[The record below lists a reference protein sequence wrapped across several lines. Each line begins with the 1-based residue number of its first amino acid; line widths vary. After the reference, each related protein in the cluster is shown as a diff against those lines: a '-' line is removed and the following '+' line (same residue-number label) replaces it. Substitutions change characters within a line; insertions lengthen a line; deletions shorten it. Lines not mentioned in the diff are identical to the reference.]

1 MSNSSI
7 SFTSSN
13 KLSREDYR
21 RQKDLEAARKAGT
34 APAEQDEE
42 GKDINPHIPQYI
54 AKAPWYL
61 DSGRPTLKHQRLQ
74 NEIEEKE
81 KEKKVDSWY
90 ARGLRAGPA
99 STKFRK
105 GACENCGAKTHK
117 TNNCMERPRKL
128 GAKWSGQDIQPDE
141 IIQEIELDYDS
152 KRDRWNGYD
161 ASEHAKIYDEYEKI
175 EEARRKLK
183 ASELDK
189 QSTTELVK
197 KTGERNTGEFSS
209 DEEVDDEDKYAETS
223 DMPGQKVNTKT
234 RTTIRN
240 LRIREDTAK
249 YLRNLDIDSAYYDPK
264 TRSMRDNPT
273 KDDNPEDVAFAGD
286 NFVRYSG
293 DAPKMANLQLF
304 AWQAYEK
311 GTDVHLQANPTQG
324 ELLHREYLQKKE
336 KLKDSSKDSILAKYG
351 GEEHLNVPPKELLL
365 AQTENYVEYSR
376 TGRVIKGQERAKA
389 KSKYE
394 EDVFL
399 NNHTSVW
406 GSYWVDG
413 NWGYKC
419 CRSFIKNSYCTGL
432 AGIEAANSSNLLR
445 SSVHDRYDEY
455 DNNDRDDNDDD
466 RNGGYEKKSLLD
478 IHTEKI
484 EKMKHNLNADN
495 VIEDANKHLKRKNL
509 GEGDI
514 QLDKK
519 KLRKA
524 LEDEEK
530 RNKSLPET
538 DDRKRPYNSAYMNQK
553 DKSNNSEVTEEEL
566 EAYRLKKQSYEDPMR
581 NYFDKK

>member
-1 MSNSSI
+1 MSSL
-7 SFTSSN
+7 SFTPSSTN

-61 DSGRPTLKHQRLQ
+61 DTGRPTLKHQRIHDA
-74 NEIEEKE
+74 EEEK
-81 KEKKVDSWY
+81 KDDQWY

-99 STKFRK
+99 ATKFRK
-105 GACENCGAKTHK
+105 GACENCGAMTHK
-117 TNNCMERPRKL
+117 TKDCMDRPRKT
-128 GAKWSGQDIQPDE
+128 GAKWTGQDIKPDE
-141 IIQEIELDYDS
+141 IIQEIDLDYDA

-161 ASEHAKIYDEYEKI
+161 PSEHSKIYEEYEKI
-175 EEARRKLK
+175 EEARRKIK
-183 ASELDK
+183 ANELDK

-197 KTGERNTGEFSS
+197 KTGDRIAAEFSS
-209 DEEVDDEDKYAETS
+209 DEEEDDEDKYAEKS

-249 YLRNLDIDSAYYDPK
+249 YLRNLDINSAYYDPK
-264 TRSMRDNPT
+264 TRSMRDNPN
-273 KDDNPEDVAFAGD
+273 KERGAEDSFYAGD
-286 NFVRYSG
+286 NFVRYTG
-293 DAPKMANLQLF
+293 DAPNMANLQLF

-336 KLKDSSKDSILAKYG
+336 KLKDTSKDSILAKYG

-365 AQTENYVEYSR
+365 AQTEQYVEYSR
-376 TGRVIKGQERAKA
+376 TGRIIKGPDRAVP

-394 EDVFL
+394 EDVFN
-399 NNHTSVW
+399 NNHTSIW
-406 GSYWVDG
+406 GSYWADG

-432 AGIEAANSSNLLR
+432 AGIEAANSSNLLTV
-445 SSVHDRYDEY
+445 SELISDEES
-455 DNNDRDDNDDD
+455 N
-466 RNGGYEKKSLLD
+466 KKSLVE
-478 IHTEKI
+478 IHI
-484 EKMKHNLNADN
+484 ENMKKSKSKN
-495 VIEDANKHLKRKNL
+495 VDDSNKHLKRKNL

-514 QLDKK
+514 QLDVK
-519 KLRKA
+519 KLKKA
-524 LEDEEK
+524 LEEEDK
-530 RNKSLPET
+530 RNKHKKIDFYID
-538 DDRKRPYNSAYMNQK
+538 DDRKRPYNSAYMGNN
-553 DKSNNSEVTEEEL
+553 DKLESEITEEEL
-566 EAYRLKKQSYEDPMR
+566 EAYRLKKQSYEDPMA
-581 NYFDKK
+581 NYVDEED

>member
-1 MSNSSI
+1 MQNTSI
-7 SFTSSN
+7 SFTSSESLFRALISTDFRHFSDSNNYFNEGN

-61 DSGRPTLKHQRLQ
+61 DTGRPTLKHQRI
-74 NEIEEKE
+74 NEPSSKVLDEK
-81 KEKKVDSWY
+81 WY

-99 STKFRK
+99 ATKFRK
-105 GACENCGAKTHK
+105 GACENCGAMTHK
-117 TNNCMERPRKL
+117 TKDCMDRPRKS
-128 GAKWSGQDIQPDE
+128 GAKWTGQDIKPDE
-141 IIQEIELDYDS
+141 IIQEIDLDYDS

-161 ASEHAKIYDEYEKI
+161 PSEHAKIYEEYEKI

-183 ASELDK
+183 ANELDK

-197 KTGERNTGEFSS
+197 KTGERTAGEFSS
-209 DEEVDDEDKYAETS
+209 DEEEDDDDKYAETS

-249 YLRNLDIDSAYYDPK
+249 YLRNLDINSAYYDPK
-264 TRSMRDNPT
+264 TRSMRDNPNKET
-273 KDDNPEDVAFAGD
+273 NPEDASYAGD
-286 NFVRYSG
+286 NFVRYTG

-324 ELLHREYLQKKE
+324 ELLHHEYLQKKN
-336 KLKDSSKDSILAKYG
+336 KLKEVNKDSILEKYG

-365 AQTENYVEYSR
+365 AQTESYVEYSR
-376 TGRVIKGQERAKA
+376 AGKLIKGQERAKA

-394 EDVFL
+394 EDVL
-399 NNHTSVW
+399 VNNHTEVW
-406 GSYWVDG
+406 GSYWADG

-432 AGIEAANSSNLLR
+432 AGIEAANSSNLLT
-445 SSVHDRYDEY
+445 SSTNVDGSNIK
-455 DNNDRDDNDDD
+455 DNS
-466 RNGGYEKKSLLD
+466 EISSKSLVEIHAEKLKKSKSRNTD
-478 IHTEKI
+478 
-484 EKMKHNLNADN
+484 
-495 VIEDANKHLKRKNL
+495 EDVNMHIKRKNL

-514 QLDKK
+514 ELDKK
-519 KLRKA
+519 KLKKA
-524 LEDEEK
+524 LENEDRRYK
-530 RNKSLPET
+530 LNNPEL
-538 DDRKRPYNSAYMNQK
+538 DDRKRPYNSAFMSKNK
-553 DKSNNSEVTEEEL
+553 VDSEVTEEEL
-566 EAYRLKKQSYEDPMR
+566 EAYRLKKQS
-581 NYFDKK
+581 

>member
-1 MSNSSI
+1 MSSI

-61 DSGRPTLKHQRLQ
+61 DTGRPSLKHQRVQ
-74 NEIEEKE
+74 EKE
-81 KEKKVDSWY
+81 EQIINDKWY
-90 ARGLRAGPA
+90 ARGIRAGPA
-99 STKFRK
+99 ATKFRK
-105 GACENCGAKTHK
+105 GACENCGAMTHK
-117 TNNCMERPRKL
+117 TKDCMDRPRKT
-128 GAKWSGQDIQPDE
+128 GAKWSGKDIKADE

-161 ASEHAKIYDEYEKI
+161 PSEHAKIYDEYEKI
-175 EEARRKLK
+175 EEARRKMK

-197 KTGERNTGEFSS
+197 KTGERTAGEFSS
-209 DEEVDDEDKYAETS
+209 EDEEDDEDKYAERS

-264 TRSMRDNPT
+264 TRSMRDNPNKEVDESEAYYT
-273 KDDNPEDVAFAGD
+273 GD
-286 NFVRYSG
+286 NFVRYTG

-304 AWQAYEK
+304 AWQAYDK

-324 ELLHREYLQKKE
+324 ELLHREYLQKKD
-336 KLKDSSKDSILAKYG
+336 KLKDTSKDSILAKYG
-351 GEEHLNVPPKELLL
+351 GEEHLDAPPKELLL
-365 AQTENYVEYSR
+365 AQTESYVEYSR

-394 EDVFL
+394 EDVYI
-399 NNHTSVW
+399 NNHVSVW
-406 GSYWVDG
+406 GSYWANG
-413 NWGYKC
+413 QWGYKC
-419 CRSFIKNSYCTGL
+419 CHSFIKNSNCTGL
-432 AGIEAANSSNLLR
+432 IVIEVINSSNPLA
-445 SSVHDRYDEY
+445 SSSIISTGNEELSSAKKTLVELHNE
-455 DNNDRDDNDDD
+455 NM
-466 RNGGYEKKSLLD
+466 KKSKSKNMD
-478 IHTEKI
+478 
-484 EKMKHNLNADN
+484 
-495 VIEDANKHLKRKNL
+495 EDVNKHLKRKDL
-509 GEGDI
+509 GEGEI
-514 QLDKK
+514 KLDSK
-519 KLRKA
+519 KLKKA
-524 LEDEEK
+524 LENEENRYK
-530 RNKSLPET
+530 LKNNEVEI
-538 DDRKRPYNSAYMNQK
+538 DDRKRPYNSAYMGK
-553 DKSNNSEVTEEEL
+553 NNSMEAEVTEEDL
-566 EAYRLKKQSYEDPMR
+566 EAYRLKKQSHEDPMA
-581 NYFDKK
+581 NYVDEDDL

>member
-1 MSNSSI
+1 MSSI

-54 AKAPWYL
+54 AKAP
-61 DSGRPTLKHQRLQ
+61 S
-74 NEIEEKE
+74 
-81 KEKKVDSWY
+81 
-90 ARGLRAGPA
+90 

-128 GAKWSGQDIQPDE
+128 GAKWSGQNIQPDE

-161 ASEHAKIYDEYEKI
+161 ASEHAKIYD
-175 EEARRKLK
+175 EARRKLK

-406 GSYWVDG
+406 GSYWADG

-419 CRSFIKNSYCTGL
+419 CRSFIKNSYCTG
-432 AGIEAANSSNLLR
+432 
-445 SSVHDRYDEY
+445 
-455 DNNDRDDNDDD
+455 
-466 RNGGYEKKSLLD
+466 YEKKSLLD
-478 IHTEKI
+478 MHTEKI
-484 EKMKHNLNADN
+484 EKKKYNLNADN
-495 VIEDANKHLKRKNL
+495 VSEDANKHLKRKNL

-553 DKSNNSEVTEEEL
+553 DKSNSEVTEEEL

>member
-1 MSNSSI
+1 MSSI

-61 DSGRPTLKHQRLQ
+61 DTGRPSLKHQRVQ
-74 NEIEEKE
+74 EKE
-81 KEKKVDSWY
+81 EQIINDKWY
-90 ARGLRAGPA
+90 ARGIRAGPA
-99 STKFRK
+99 ATKFRK
-105 GACENCGAKTHK
+105 GACENCGAMTHK
-117 TNNCMERPRKL
+117 TKDCMDRPRKT
-128 GAKWSGQDIQPDE
+128 GAKWSGKDIKADE

-161 ASEHAKIYDEYEKI
+161 PSEHAKIYDEYEKI
-175 EEARRKLK
+175 EEARRKMK

-197 KTGERNTGEFSS
+197 KTGERTAGEFSS
-209 DEEVDDEDKYAETS
+209 EDEEDDEDKYAERS

-264 TRSMRDNPT
+264 TRSMRDNPNKEVDESEAYYT
-273 KDDNPEDVAFAGD
+273 GD
-286 NFVRYSG
+286 NFVRYTG

-304 AWQAYEK
+304 AWQAYDK

-324 ELLHREYLQKKE
+324 ELLHREYLQKKD
-336 KLKDSSKDSILAKYG
+336 KLKDTSKDSILAKYG
-351 GEEHLNVPPKELLL
+351 GEEHLDAPPKELLL
-365 AQTENYVEYSR
+365 AQTESYVEYSR

-394 EDVFL
+394 EDVYI
-399 NNHTSVW
+399 NNHVSVW
-406 GSYWVDG
+406 GSYWANG
-413 NWGYKC
+413 QWGYKC
-419 CRSFIKNSYCTGL
+419 CHSFIKNSYCTGL
-432 AGIEAANSSNLLR
+432 IVIEVINSSNPLA
-445 SSVHDRYDEY
+445 SSSIISTGNEELSSAKKTLVELHNE
-455 DNNDRDDNDDD
+455 NM
-466 RNGGYEKKSLLD
+466 KKSKSKNMD
-478 IHTEKI
+478 
-484 EKMKHNLNADN
+484 
-495 VIEDANKHLKRKNL
+495 EDVNKHLKRKDL
-509 GEGDI
+509 GEGEI
-514 QLDKK
+514 KLDSK
-519 KLRKA
+519 KLKKA
-524 LEDEEK
+524 LENEENRYK
-530 RNKSLPET
+530 LKNNEVEI
-538 DDRKRPYNSAYMNQK
+538 DDRKRPYNSAYMGK
-553 DKSNNSEVTEEEL
+553 NNSMEAEVTEEDL
-566 EAYRLKKQSYEDPMR
+566 EAYRLKKQSHEDPMA
-581 NYFDKK
+581 NYVDEDDL

>member
-1 MSNSSI
+1 MSSI

-61 DSGRPTLKHQRLQ
+61 DTGRPSLKHQRVLDA
-74 NEIEEKE
+74 EKE
-81 KEKKVDSWY
+81 VIQDKWY

-99 STKFRK
+99 ATKFRK
-105 GACENCGAKTHK
+105 GACENCGAMTHK
-117 TNNCMERPRKL
+117 TKDCMDRPRKT
-128 GAKWSGQDIQPDE
+128 GAKWSGKDIKPDE

-161 ASEHAKIYDEYEKI
+161 PSEHAKIYEEYEKI
-175 EEARRKLK
+175 EEARRKMK

-197 KTGERNTGEFSS
+197 KTGERTAGEFSS
-209 DEEVDDEDKYAETS
+209 EDEEDDEDKYAERS

-249 YLRNLDIDSAYYDPK
+249 YLRNLDINSAYYDPK
-264 TRSMRDNPT
+264 TRSMRDNPNKEVDESEAYYT
-273 KDDNPEDVAFAGD
+273 GD
-286 NFVRYSG
+286 NFVRYTG

-324 ELLHREYLQKKE
+324 ELLHREYLQKKD
-336 KLKDSSKDSILAKYG
+336 KLKDTSKDSILAKYG
-351 GEEHLNVPPKELLL
+351 GEEHLDAPPKELLL
-365 AQTENYVEYSR
+365 AQTETYVEYSR

-394 EDVFL
+394 EDVYI
-399 NNHTSVW
+399 NNHVSIW
-406 GSYWVDG
+406 GSYWADG
-413 NWGYKC
+413 QWGYKC
-419 CRSFIKNSYCTGL
+419 CHSFIKNSYCTGL
-432 AGIEAANSSNLLR
+432 IGIEVANSANPLA
-445 SSVHDRYDEY
+445 SSSSI
-455 DNNDRDDNDDD
+455 NNSISTDKEDSSSIKKTLVELHNE
-466 RNGGYEKKSLLD
+466 NMKKSKSKNTD
-478 IHTEKI
+478 
-484 EKMKHNLNADN
+484 
-495 VIEDANKHLKRKNL
+495 EDVNKHLKRKDL
-509 GEGDI
+509 GEGEI
-514 QLDKK
+514 KLDSK
-519 KLRKA
+519 KLKKA
-524 LEDEEK
+524 LEYEEK
-530 RNKSLPET
+530 RYKLKNNEIEI
-538 DDRKRPYNSAYMNQK
+538 DDRKRPYNSAYMGKNT
-553 DKSNNSEVTEEEL
+553 STEAEITEEDL
-566 EAYRLKKQSYEDPMR
+566 EAYRLKKQSYEDPMA
-581 NYFDKK
+581 NYVDNEDL

>member
-1 MSNSSI
+1 MSSI
-7 SFTSSN
+7 SYTSSN

-61 DSGRPTLKHQRLQ
+61 DTGRPSLKHQRVLNQ
-74 NEIEEKE
+74 ES
-81 KEKKVDSWY
+81 DSINDKWY

-99 STKFRK
+99 ATKFRK
-105 GACENCGAKTHK
+105 GACENCGAMTHK
-117 TNNCMERPRKL
+117 TKNCMDRPRKT
-128 GAKWSGQDIQPDE
+128 GAKWTGKDIKADE

-161 ASEHAKIYDEYEKI
+161 PSEHAKIYEEYEKI
-175 EEARRKLK
+175 EEARRKMK

-197 KTGERNTGEFSS
+197 KTGERTAGEFSS
-209 DEEVDDEDKYAETS
+209 DDEEDDEDKYAERS

-249 YLRNLDIDSAYYDPK
+249 YLRNLDINSAYYDPK
-264 TRSMRDNPT
+264 TRSMRDNPNKEVEESEAYYT
-273 KDDNPEDVAFAGD
+273 GD
-286 NFVRYSG
+286 NFVRYTG

-324 ELLHREYLQKKE
+324 ELLHREYLQKKD
-336 KLKDSSKDSILAKYG
+336 KLKDTSKDSILAKYG
-351 GEEHLNVPPKELLL
+351 GEEHLDAPPKELLL
-365 AQTENYVEYSR
+365 AQTETYVEYSR

-394 EDVFL
+394 EDVYT
-399 NNHTSVW
+399 NNHTSIW
-406 GSYWVDG
+406 GSYWIDG
-413 NWGYKC
+413 QWGYKC
-419 CRSFIKNSYCTGL
+419 CHSLIKNSYCTGL
-432 AGIEAANSSNLLR
+432 VGIEAVDSSNPLA
-445 SSVHDRYDEY
+445 SSSNINNSDDEESSSTKKTLVELH
-455 DNNDRDDNDDD
+455 NENMKKSKSKNTDDD
-466 RNGGYEKKSLLD
+466 
-478 IHTEKI
+478 
-484 EKMKHNLNADN
+484 
-495 VIEDANKHLKRKNL
+495 VNKHLKRKDL
-509 GEGDI
+509 GEGEI
-514 QLDKK
+514 KLDSK
-519 KLRKA
+519 KLKKA
-524 LEDEEK
+524 LENEEK
-530 RNKSLPET
+530 RYKLKHNEMDM
-538 DDRKRPYNSAYMNQK
+538 DDRKRPYNSAYMG
-553 DKSNNSEVTEEEL
+553 KSDSIEAEVTEEDL
-566 EAYRLKKQSYEDPMR
+566 EAYRLKKQSHEDPMA
-581 NYFDKK
+581 NYVDKDL

>member
-1 MSNSSI
+1 MSSI

-61 DSGRPTLKHQRLQ
+61 DTGRPSLKHQRVQ
-74 NEIEEKE
+74 IQEETLTNDK
-81 KEKKVDSWY
+81 WY
-90 ARGLRAGPA
+90 ARGIRAGPA
-99 STKFRK
+99 ATKFRK
-105 GACENCGAKTHK
+105 GSCENCGAMTHK
-117 TNNCMERPRKL
+117 TKDCMDRPRKT
-128 GAKWSGQDIQPDE
+128 GAKWSGKDIKPDE

-161 ASEHAKIYDEYEKI
+161 PSEHAKIYEEYEKI
-175 EEARRKLK
+175 EEARRKMK

-197 KTGERNTGEFSS
+197 KTGERAAGEFSS
-209 DEEVDDEDKYAETS
+209 EDEEDDEDKYAERS

-249 YLRNLDIDSAYYDPK
+249 YLRNLDINSAYYDPK
-264 TRSMRDNPT
+264 TRSMRDNPN
-273 KDDNPEDVAFAGD
+273 KDMDESEAYYTGD
-286 NFVRYSG
+286 NFVRYTG

-324 ELLHREYLQKKE
+324 ELLHREYLQKKD
-336 KLKDSSKDSILAKYG
+336 KLKDTSKDSILAKYG
-351 GEEHLNVPPKELLL
+351 GEEHLDAPPKELLL
-365 AQTENYVEYSR
+365 AQTETYVEYSR

-394 EDVFL
+394 EDVYI
-399 NNHTSVW
+399 NNHVSVW
-406 GSYWVDG
+406 GSYWADG
-413 NWGYKC
+413 QWGYKC
-419 CRSFIKNSYCTGL
+419 CHSFIKNSYCTGL
-432 AGIEAANSSNLLR
+432 IGIEATNSSNILA
-445 SSVHDRYDEY
+445 SSSIIST
-455 DNNDRDDNDDD
+455 DNEELSSTKKTLVELHNENM
-466 RNGGYEKKSLLD
+466 KKSKSKNTD
-478 IHTEKI
+478 
-484 EKMKHNLNADN
+484 
-495 VIEDANKHLKRKNL
+495 EDVNKHLKRKDL
-509 GEGDI
+509 GEGEI
-514 QLDKK
+514 KLDSK
-519 KLRKA
+519 KLKKA
-524 LEDEEK
+524 LENEEK
-530 RNKSLPET
+530 RHKLKNNEADI
-538 DDRKRPYNSAYMNQK
+538 DDRKRPYNSAYMGK
-553 DKSNNSEVTEEEL
+553 NNYMEAEVTEEDL
-566 EAYRLKKQSYEDPMR
+566 EAYRLKKQSHEDPMA
-581 NYFDKK
+581 NYVDDDDL

>member
-1 MSNSSI
+1 MSSI

-61 DSGRPTLKHQRLQ
+61 DTGRPSLKHQRVQ
-74 NEIEEKE
+74 EKE
-81 KEKKVDSWY
+81 EQIINDKWY
-90 ARGLRAGPA
+90 ARGIRAGPA
-99 STKFRK
+99 ATKFRK
-105 GACENCGAKTHK
+105 GACENCGAMTHK
-117 TNNCMERPRKL
+117 TKDCMDRPRKT
-128 GAKWSGQDIQPDE
+128 GAKWSGKDIKADE

-161 ASEHAKIYDEYEKI
+161 PSEHAKIYDEYEKI
-175 EEARRKLK
+175 EEARRKMK

-197 KTGERNTGEFSS
+197 KTGERTAGEFSS
-209 DEEVDDEDKYAETS
+209 EDEEDDEDKYAERS

-264 TRSMRDNPT
+264 TRSMRDNPNKEVDESEAYYT
-273 KDDNPEDVAFAGD
+273 GD
-286 NFVRYSG
+286 NFVRYTG

-304 AWQAYEK
+304 AWQAYDK

-324 ELLHREYLQKKE
+324 ELLHREYLQKKD
-336 KLKDSSKDSILAKYG
+336 KLKDTSKDSILAKYG
-351 GEEHLNVPPKELLL
+351 GEEHLDAPPKELLL
-365 AQTENYVEYSR
+365 AQTESYVEYSR

-394 EDVFL
+394 EDVYI
-399 NNHTSVW
+399 NNHVSVW
-406 GSYWVDG
+406 GSYWANG
-413 NWGYKC
+413 QWGYKC
-419 CRSFIKNSYCTGL
+419 CHSFIKNSYCTGL
-432 AGIEAANSSNLLR
+432 IVMEVINSSNPLASSNIISTGNEEV
-445 SSVHDRYDEY
+445 SSVKKTLVELHNE
-455 DNNDRDDNDDD
+455 NM
-466 RNGGYEKKSLLD
+466 KKSKSKNMD
-478 IHTEKI
+478 
-484 EKMKHNLNADN
+484 
-495 VIEDANKHLKRKNL
+495 EDVNKHLKRKDL
-509 GEGDI
+509 GEGEI
-514 QLDKK
+514 KLDSK
-519 KLRKA
+519 KLKKA
-524 LEDEEK
+524 LENEENRYK
-530 RNKSLPET
+530 LKNNEVEI
-538 DDRKRPYNSAYMNQK
+538 DDRKRPYNSAYMGK
-553 DKSNNSEVTEEEL
+553 NNSMEAEVTEEDL
-566 EAYRLKKQSYEDPMR
+566 EAYRLKKQSHEDPMA
-581 NYFDKK
+581 NYVDEDDI

>member
-1 MSNSSI
+1 MSSI

-61 DSGRPTLKHQRLQ
+61 DTGRPSLKHQRVQ
-74 NEIEEKE
+74 QEEAETINDK
-81 KEKKVDSWY
+81 WY

-99 STKFRK
+99 ATKFRK

-117 TNNCMERPRKL
+117 TRDCMDRPRKT
-128 GAKWSGQDIQPDE
+128 GAKWTGKDIKPDE
-141 IIQEIELDYDS
+141 IIQDIELDYDS

-161 ASEHAKIYDEYEKI
+161 PSEHSKIYEEYEKI
-175 EEARRKLK
+175 EEARRKMK
-183 ASELDK
+183 ANELDK
-189 QSTTELVK
+189 QSTIELVK
-197 KTGERNTGEFSS
+197 KTGER
-209 DEEVDDEDKYAETS
+209 
-223 DMPGQKVNTKT
+223 QKVNTKT

-264 TRSMRDNPT
+264 TRSMRDNP
-273 KDDNPEDVAFAGD
+273 NREVEESEAYYAGD
-286 NFVRYSG
+286 NFVRYTG

-304 AWQAYEK
+304 AWQAYDK

-336 KLKDSSKDSILAKYG
+336 KLKDTSKDSILAKYG
-351 GEEHLNVPPKELLL
+351 GEEHLDAPPKELLL
-365 AQTENYVEYSR
+365 AQTETYVEYSR

-394 EDVFL
+394 EDVYI

-406 GSYWVDG
+406 GSSWADG
-413 NWGYKC
+413 QWGYKC
-419 CRSFIKNSYCTGL
+419 CRSFIKNSYCTGSI
-432 AGIEAANSSNLLR
+432 GIEVANSSNPLA
-445 SSVHDRYDEY
+445 SSST
-455 DNNDRDDNDDD
+455 NNSASTTANKELSTSKKTLVELYNERNKNTKSNNTDND
-466 RNGGYEKKSLLD
+466 
-478 IHTEKI
+478 
-484 EKMKHNLNADN
+484 
-495 VIEDANKHLKRKNL
+495 VNKHLKRKDL
-509 GEGDI
+509 GEGEI
-514 QLDKK
+514 KLDSK
-519 KLRKA
+519 KLKKA
-524 LEDEEK
+524 LDNEEK
-530 RNKSLPET
+530 RYKLKDEEVEMN
-538 DDRKRPYNSAYMNQK
+538 DRKRPYNSAYMGKNV
-553 DKSNNSEVTEEEL
+553 STEAEVTEEDL
-566 EAYRLKKQSYEDPMR
+566 EAYRLKKQS
-581 NYFDKK
+581 

>member
-1 MSNSSI
+1 MSSI
-7 SFTSSN
+7 SYTSSKFIKSIFFLIRIILEANLQSFLKLGN

-61 DSGRPTLKHQRLQ
+61 DTGRPSLKHQRVLNQ
-74 NEIEEKE
+74 ES
-81 KEKKVDSWY
+81 DSINDKWY

-99 STKFRK
+99 ATKFRK
-105 GACENCGAKTHK
+105 GACENCGAMTHK
-117 TNNCMERPRKL
+117 TKNCMDRPRKT
-128 GAKWSGQDIQPDE
+128 GAKWTGKDIKADE

-161 ASEHAKIYDEYEKI
+161 PSEHAKIYEEYEKI
-175 EEARRKLK
+175 EEARRKMK

-197 KTGERNTGEFSS
+197 KTGERTAGEFSS
-209 DEEVDDEDKYAETS
+209 DDEEDDEDKYAERS

-249 YLRNLDIDSAYYDPK
+249 YLRNLDINSAYYDPK
-264 TRSMRDNPT
+264 TRSMRDNPNKEVEESEAYYT
-273 KDDNPEDVAFAGD
+273 GD
-286 NFVRYSG
+286 NFVRYTG

-324 ELLHREYLQKKE
+324 ELLHREYLQKKD
-336 KLKDSSKDSILAKYG
+336 KLKDTSKDSILAKYG
-351 GEEHLNVPPKELLL
+351 GEEHLDAPPKELLL
-365 AQTENYVEYSR
+365 AQTETYVEYSR

-394 EDVFL
+394 ED
-399 NNHTSVW
+399 
-406 GSYWVDG
+406 GKY
-413 NWGYKC
+413 
-419 CRSFIKNSYCTGL
+419 I
-432 AGIEAANSSNLLR
+432 
-445 SSVHDRYDEY
+445 
-455 DNNDRDDNDDD
+455 
-466 RNGGYEKKSLLD
+466 
-478 IHTEKI
+478 
-484 EKMKHNLNADN
+484 
-495 VIEDANKHLKRKNL
+495 
-509 GEGDI
+509 
-514 QLDKK
+514 
-519 KLRKA
+519 
-524 LEDEEK
+524 
-530 RNKSLPET
+530 
-538 DDRKRPYNSAYMNQK
+538 
-553 DKSNNSEVTEEEL
+553 
-566 EAYRLKKQSYEDPMR
+566 
-581 NYFDKK
+581 